1 MKLFSVLHKVGVS
14 EGFKNISRL
23 FEIQNSFICSEAN
36 RIVVPLA
43 VPVFTNVQYFFHSN
57 EFALIMSSFHEKGQ
71 ELINQAEQGEWSLAC
86 DEKLLELMQ
95 NVASVS

>member
-1 MKLFSVLHKVGVS
+1 MFTIVNIFS
-14 EGFKNISRL
+14 
-23 FEIQNSFICSEAN
+23 
-36 RIVVPLA
+36 
-43 VPVFTNVQYFFHSN
+43 HSN

>member
-1 MKLFSVLHKVGVS
+1 MRISFRLQFSCLQFS
-14 EGFKNISRL
+14 I
-23 FEIQNSFICSEAN
+23 
-36 RIVVPLA
+36 
-43 VPVFTNVQYFFHSN
+43 FFSHSN

-71 ELINQAEQGEWSLAC
+71 ELINQAEQGEWNLAC